1 MTRVA
6 QGVHTRQHK
15 CRDSL
20 RGTTPC
26 VALHN
31 WACGSIAQE
40 GVVLTSEPAIWWS
53 TISQPKLGVPFSG
66 MQARAT
72 GATGATGATRE
83 TGETGDDCEPRCL
96 ESHACACASACLA
109 RVCCEQQG
117 EQKTRQRRQTRSRDA
132 YLGRFRLPRMF
143 SGEGCRMRGRRR
155 GLPCPFQ
162 RTCLPF

>member
-6 QGVHTRQHK
+6 QGVHTSEQKRRDRS
-15 CRDSL
+15 CRTTL
-20 RGTTPC
+20 R
-26 VALHN
+26 VALQI

-40 GVVLTSEPAIWWS
+40 GAVLTSEPAIWWS

-66 MQARAT
+66 MQAR
-72 GATGATGATRE
+72 ATGATGATRE